1 MDSKLTE
8 ILKRAELVEQAVQQ
22 KAGNIKSNVNQ
33 SNMESP
39 IKPGSIHE
47 TGKVSLNDEI
57 VGDLFE
63 SKINNSSMPDIVK
76 KAMLKTVIPKQSLV
90 RGFDEESI
98 NSLKESKS
106 LMGVSG
112 SQSIS
117 EGNKSFNM
125 GESRHN
131 RSNEQMGV
139 REIIKEELNLILPK
153 IIKDYFEERV
163 IKENVQ
169 FKAGDTTFSGSVSP
183 LPRKQKR

>member
-8 ILKRAELVEQAVQQ
+8 ILKRAKLVEQAVQQ
-22 KAGNIKSNVNQ
+22 KAGNIKSNVTQPNIQ
-33 SNMESP
+33 SPTDNGD
-39 IKPGSIHE
+39 IYK
-47 TGKVSLNDEI
+47 TNKVNLNDEVI
-57 VGDLFE
+57 GGLFE
-63 SKINNSSMPDIVK
+63 SNINNSSMPDIVK
-76 KAMLKTVIPKQSLV
+76 KAMLKNVIPKQSLV
-90 RGFDEESI
+90 KGFDEESI
-98 NSLKESKS
+98 NSLKESKT
-106 LMGVSG
+106 LMGGFG

-117 EGNKSFNM
+117 EGNQSFDV
-125 GESRHN
+125 GESSHN
-131 RSNEQMGV
+131 V